1 MNAYIIKEYGHDDDN
16 HQYIVFHHSDDTM
29 VYEGDNIVETGVTYY
44 DDSNNSIHSSDL
56 LDIGNRYFT

>member
-1 MNAYIIKEYGHDDDN
+1 MNKYIIKEYGHDDDN

-44 DDSNNSIHSSDL
+44 DNDIINSVHSSHVQD
-56 LDIGNRYFT
+56 TK